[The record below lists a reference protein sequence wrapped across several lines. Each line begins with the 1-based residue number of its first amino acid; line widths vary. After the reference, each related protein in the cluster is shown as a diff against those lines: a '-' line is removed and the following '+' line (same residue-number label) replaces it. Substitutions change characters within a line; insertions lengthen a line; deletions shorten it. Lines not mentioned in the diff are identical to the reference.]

1 MKINLKKRVQKW
13 RLCINAVFSLYQPP
27 DANESDSDDD
37 IYQENSKTGNGYE
50 LIILCI
56 ESGMDKSR

>member
-1 MKINLKKRVQKW
+1 MYKCCFFI
-13 RLCINAVFSLYQPP
+13 IP
-27 DANESDSDDD
+27 ANESDSDDD